1 MKKVF
6 SFVLSAAVALS
17 AADGAQA
24 QGRVSLFD
32 LGLYGGGAVSS
43 SWFEVGDEGYGPGL
57 SPIFGAT
64 ATFFAAP
71 SFGLRL
77 HYGYMPSS
85 LPFPGE
91 NIFDRPNVG
100 ADEYPLNNHF
110 YDLDLVFRPAFLA
123 FLGGPY
129 AFIGGGALTSNIA
142 GGDEDGFSHTVGQ
155 GTAGIGFDLVPLFGG
170 VGLFVELATHGY
182 DSPYDGDDRARLRIA
197 NNLAVEDQYAFTTR
211 LVAGLKFAFGGR
223 DREVA
228 PILAPLP
235 PPPPPMA
242 APEPTMTPIRVCV
255 VEAGEL
261 REVDAMMNPTTGD
274 TLVNQRRFSDVYPAT
289 TGYAAGQ
296 DFYLRNEAITLNR
309 TRYVRF
315 GLTRIVPATA
325 LSRAGEFQGVPVFR
339 DRNATGT
346 PEVLYVPVRTGC
358 EFQTYQRE
366 QAVRG
371 VRG

>member
-1 MKKVF
+1 MKKIL
-6 SFVLSAAVALS
+6 SFALSAAVALS
-17 AADGAQA
+17 AADGAHA

-43 SWFEVGDEGYGPGL
+43 SWFEVNDNGHSPGL

-64 ATFFAAP
+64 ASFFAAP

-77 HYGYMPSS
+77 HYGYMPSA
-85 LPFPGE
+85 LPFAGE
-91 NIFDRPNVG
+91 NLLDRPNVG

-110 YDLDLVFRPAFLA
+110 YDLDLVFRPAFLG

-129 AFIGGGALTSNIA
+129 AFIGAGALTSNPA
-142 GGDEDGFSHTVGQ
+142 GGNERGFSRTVGQ
-155 GTAGIGFDLVPLFGG
+155 GTAGIGFDLVRLFGG
-170 VGLFVELATHGY
+170 VGLFLELATHGY
-182 DSPYDGDDRARLRIA
+182 DSPIDDDDRFALGIP
-197 NNLAVEDQYAFTTR
+197 NNLAVEDQNLAFTTR
-211 LVAGLKFAFGGR
+211 LVAGLKFSFGGR
-223 DREVA
+223 DRGVA
-228 PILAPLP
+228 PVMAPLP
-235 PPPPPMA
+235 PPPP
-242 APEPTMTPIRVCV
+242 APAPTMTPIRVCV

-261 REVDAMMNPTTGD
+261 REVDAMVNPATGD
-274 TLVNQRRFSDVYPAT
+274 TLVNQRRFADVYPAT
-289 TGYAAGQ
+289 MGYAAGQ

-325 LSRAGEFQGVPVFR
+325 LTRAGEFQGVPVFR
-339 DRNATGT
+339 DRSATGT